1 MENINKI
8 RKLSIWIFVVPLIS
22 LNACLILIT
31 NFHQFFN
38 LEDVILPTIPYI
50 DGGVSISRTARVF
63 PTYLIFKPA
72 MFITA
77 FFLIQYWRFNYD
89 LMGKI
94 SPSFNYKKFFLFFGI
109 GSAIFLVLHSIFI
122 GIKIDN
128 DFYKLFRRVI
138 LLSFIIFEIIAQ
150 TILVINFYKIKEQIK
165 KFINSRILN
174 IKIILVSILVVVALV
189 SIPFL
194 ADEGYKTIKHALEW
208 NYFMGVISFYLL
220 TFFSGKKCNP
230 QSTYPKVCE
239 RKFWL
244 VINVLLP
251 SLPPY
256 HFSTTP

>member
-8 RKLSIWIFVVPLIS
+8 KKLSIWIFVVPFIA

-38 LEDVILPTIPYI
+38 LEHIIQSTIPYI

-63 PTYLIFKPA
+63 TTYLIFKPA

-94 SPSFNYKKFFLFFGI
+94 SPSFNYKKFFIFFGI
-109 GSAIFLVLHSIFI
+109 GSAIFLVLHSIFL
-122 GIKIDN
+122 GVKFDN
-128 DFYKLFRRVI
+128 DFYKLFRRVLI
-138 LLSFIIFEIIAQ
+138 LVFIIFEVIAQ

-165 KFINSRILN
+165 KFINTRILN

-220 TFFSGKKCNP
+220 TFFFWKKVQPPVHIPEGK
-230 QSTYPKVCE
+230 
-239 RKFWL
+239 
-244 VINVLLP
+244 
-251 SLPPY
+251 
-256 HFSTTP
+256 